1 MDGYLILY
9 RSFLTWEWYST
20 PVVKDVFLHCLF
32 KANYKDQNWK
42 GQIIK
47 KGQFVTSLDHL
58 SKELGLSVQQIRTS
72 LIKLEKTQNITRTS
86 TSRNTIITVVNWHK
100 FHKLQQTNNKQITN
114 NQQQLN
120 KGNKENKRDSNKL
133 LSLSIDEREIL
144 KKYLIIE
151 NKKLRKP
158 IENIDGYISTLV
170 KNGDHIAILEKEK
183 TRQERIQQRKN
194 QPVMVETFERVE
206 PSEVESYRKLGEKF
220 KSRRVSQ

>member
-1 MDGYLILY
+1 MEGYLILY

-114 NQQQLN
+114 KQQQLN
-120 KGNKENKRDSNKL
+120 KGNKENKRDSNLL

-144 KKYLIIE
+144 KKYLIRE

-183 TRQERIQQRKN
+183 TRQERIQQRKS
-194 QPVMVETFERVE
+194 QPVLVETFERIE
-206 PSEVESYRKLGEKF
+206 PSEVESYRKLGEIL
-220 KSRRVSQ
+220 KSRRVS

>member
-114 NQQQLN
+114 KQQQLN

-144 KKYLIIE
+144 KNYLIRE

-170 KNGDHIAILEKEK
+170 KNGDHTAILEKEK
-183 TRQERIQQRKN
+183 IRLEKLKQKKN
-194 QPVMVETFERVE
+194 QPETVEVFERVE
-206 PSEVESYRKLGEKF
+206 PHEVERYRKLGEQL
-220 KSRRVSQ
+220 KSRRVS

>member
-9 RSFLTWEWYST
+9 RSFLTWEWYTT

-32 KANYKDQNWK
+32 KANYKDQTWK

-72 LIKLEKTQNITRTS
+72 LMKLEKTQNITRTS

-100 FHKLQQTNNKQITN
+100 YHKLQQTNNKQITN
-114 NQQQLN
+114 KQQQLN

-144 KKYLIIE
+144 KKYLIRE
-151 NKKLRKP
+151 NRKLRKP

-170 KNGDHIAILEKEK
+170 KNGDHISILEKEK
-183 TRQERIQQRKN
+183 ARQERIQQRKS
-194 QPVMVETFERVE
+194 QTVLVETFERVE
-206 PSEVESYRKLGEKF
+206 PSEVESYKKLGEIL
-220 KSRRVSQ
+220 KSRRVS

>member
-9 RSFLTWEWYST
+9 RSFLTWEWYTT

-32 KANYKDQNWK
+32 KANYKDQTWK

-100 FHKLQQTNNKQITN
+100 YHKLQQTNNKQITN
-114 NQQQLN
+114 KQQQLN
-120 KGNKENKRDSNKL
+120 KGNKENKRDSNLL
-133 LSLSIDEREIL
+133 LSLSIDERDIL
-144 KKYLIIE
+144 KKYLIRE

-170 KNGDHIAILEKEK
+170 KNGDHISILEKEK
-183 TRQERIQQRKN
+183 ARQERIQQRKS
-194 QPVMVETFERVE
+194 QPVLVETFERVE
-206 PSEVESYRKLGEKF
+206 PSEVESYRKLGEKL
-220 KSRRVSQ
+220 KSRRVS

>member
-47 KGQFVTSLDHL
+47 KGQFVTSLDHM

-72 LIKLEKTQNITRTS
+72 LTKLEKTQNITRTS

-100 FHKLQQTNNKQITN
+100 YHKLQQTNNKQITN
-114 NQQQLN
+114 KQQQLN
-120 KGNKENKRDSNKL
+120 KGNKENKRDINKL
-133 LSLSIDEREIL
+133 ISLSIEERDIL
-144 KKYLIIE
+144 KNYLIRQ
-151 NKKLRKP
+151 NKRTKNP
-158 IENIDGYISTLV
+158 IINFDGYIATLLE
-170 KNGDHIAILEKEK
+170 KGDHVAILEKEK
-183 TRQERIQQRKN
+183 ARLERLEQKKLEQESEKPIIN
-194 QPVMVETFERVE
+194 DGVLPT
-206 PSEVESYRKLGEKF
+206 EVEAIQWWREKARK
-220 KSRRVSQ
+220 RI

>member
-47 KGQFVTSLDHL
+47 KGQFVTSLEHL

-100 FHKLQQTNNKQITN
+100 FRIPKQTNNKQITN

-144 KKYLIIE
+144 KKYLIRE

-158 IENIDGYISTLV
+158 IENIEGYLSTLV
-170 KNGDHIAILEKEK
+170 RNGDHIAILEKEK
-183 TRQERIQQRKN
+183 TRQERIQQRKSL
-194 QPVMVETFERVE
+194 PVLVETFERVE
-206 PSEVESYRKLGEKF
+206 PSEVESYRKLGEIL
-220 KSRRVSQ
+220 KSRRVS

>member
-100 FHKLQQTNNKQITN
+100 YHKLQQTNNKQITN

-144 KKYLIIE
+144 KKYLIRE

-158 IENIDGYISTLV
+158 IENIEGYISTLIR
-170 KNGDHIAILEKEK
+170 NGDHIAILEKEK
-183 TRQERIQQRKN
+183 TRQERIQQRKS
-194 QPVMVETFERVE
+194 QPVLVETFERVE
-206 PSEVESYRKLGEKF
+206 PSEVESYRKLGEVL
-220 KSRRVSQ
+220 KSRRVS

>member
-72 LIKLEKTQNITRTS
+72 LMKLEKTQNITRTS

-100 FHKLQQTNNKQITN
+100 YHKLQQTNNKQITN

-144 KKYLIIE
+144 KKYLIRE

-158 IENIDGYISTLV
+158 IENIEGYISTLIR
-170 KNGDHIAILEKEK
+170 NGDHIAILEKEK
-183 TRQERIQQRKN
+183 TRQERIQQRKS
-194 QPVMVETFERVE
+194 QPVLVETFERVE
-206 PSEVESYRKLGEKF
+206 PSEVESYRKLGEIL
-220 KSRRVSQ
+220 KSRRVS

>member
-32 KANYKDQNWK
+32 KANYKDQSWK

-72 LIKLEKTQNITRTS
+72 LNKLEKTQNITRTS

-133 LSLSIDEREIL
+133 LSLSIEEREIL
-144 KKYLIIE
+144 KKYLIRE
-151 NKKLRKP
+151 NRKLRKP
-158 IENIDGYISTLV
+158 VENIDGYISTLV
-170 KNGDHIAILEKEK
+170 RNGDHISILEREK
-183 TRQERIQQRKN
+183 LRQERIEEKKVECLIQ
-194 QPVMVETFERVE
+194 ETFEKVD
-206 PSEVESYRKLGEKF
+206 PHEVESYRKLGEKL
-220 KSRRVSQ
+220 KSRRAS

>member
-9 RSFLTWEWYST
+9 RTFLTWEWYST

-144 KKYLIIE
+144 KKYLIRE

-158 IENIDGYISTLV
+158 IENIEGYISTLV

-183 TRQERIQQRKN
+183 TRQERIQQRKS
-194 QPVMVETFERVE
+194 QPVLVETFERVE
-206 PSEVESYRKLGEKF
+206 PSEVESFRKLGEILR
-220 KSRRVSQ
+220 SRRVS

>member
-72 LIKLEKTQNITRTS
+72 LNKLEKTQNITRTS

-100 FHKLQQTNNKQITN
+100 FRIPKQTNNKQITN
-114 NQQQLN
+114 KQQQLN
-120 KGNKENKRDSNKL
+120 KGNKENNRDSNKL
-133 LSLSIDEREIL
+133 LSLSIEEREIL
-144 KKYLIIE
+144 KKYLIRE
-151 NKKLRKP
+151 NRKLRKP

-194 QPVMVETFERVE
+194 QPVLVETFERVE
-206 PSEVESYRKLGEKF
+206 PSEVESFRKLGEKL
-220 KSRRVSQ
+220 KSRRVS

>member
-32 KANYKDQNWK
+32 KANYKDQSWK

-58 SKELGLSVQQIRTS
+58 SKELGLSIQQIRTS
-72 LIKLEKTQNITRTS
+72 LNKLEKTQNITRTS

-114 NQQQLN
+114 KQQQLN

-144 KKYLIIE
+144 KKYLIRE

-183 TRQERIQQRKN
+183 IRQERIQQRKS
-194 QPVMVETFERVE
+194 QPVLVETFKRVE
-206 PSEVESYRKLGEKF
+206 PSEVESYRKLGEIL
-220 KSRRVSQ
+220 KSRRVS

>member
-72 LIKLEKTQNITRTS
+72 LMKLEKTQNITRTS

-100 FHKLQQTNNKQITN
+100 YHKLQQTNNKQITN
-114 NQQQLN
+114 KQQQLN

-144 KKYLIIE
+144 KKYLIRE

-170 KNGDHIAILEKEK
+170 KNGDHISILEKEK
-183 TRQERIQQRKN
+183 ARQECIQQRKS
-194 QPVMVETFERVE
+194 QPVLVETFERVE
-206 PSEVESYRKLGEKF
+206 PSEVESYKKLGEIL
-220 KSRRVSQ
+220 KSRRVS

>member
-114 NQQQLN
+114 KQQQLN
-120 KGNKENKRDSNKL
+120 KGNKENKRDSNLL

-144 KKYLIIE
+144 KKYLIRE

-183 TRQERIQQRKN
+183 TRQERIQQRKS
-194 QPVMVETFERVE
+194 QPVLVETFERVE
-206 PSEVESYRKLGEKF
+206 PSEVESYKKLGEIL
-220 KSRRVSQ
+220 KSRRVS

>member
-114 NQQQLN
+114 KQQQLN

-144 KKYLIIE
+144 KKYLIRE

-183 TRQERIQQRKN
+183 ARQEHIQQRKS
-194 QPVMVETFERVE
+194 QPLLVETFERVE
-206 PSEVESYRKLGEKF
+206 PSEVESYKKLGEIL
-220 KSRRVSQ
+220 KSRRVS

>member
-133 LSLSIDEREIL
+133 LSLSKDEREIL
-144 KKYLIIE
+144 KNFLICQ
-151 NKKLRKP
+151 NKKTKNP
-158 IENIDGYISTLV
+158 IINFDAYIATLV
-170 KNGDHIAILEKEK
+170 QKGDHVAILEKEK
-183 TRQERIQQRKN
+183 ARLERLEQRKIKKITEIPIIN
-194 QPVMVETFERVE
+194 DGVTPD
-206 PSEVESYRKLGEKF
+206 EVESIQWWRDKVK
-220 KSRRVSQ
+220 KRI

>member
-72 LIKLEKTQNITRTS
+72 LNKLEKTQNITRTS

-100 FHKLQQTNNKQITN
+100 FRIPKQTNNKQITN
-114 NQQQLN
+114 KQQQLN

-144 KKYLIIE
+144 KKYLIRE

-158 IENIDGYISTLV
+158 IENIEGYISTLV

-183 TRQERIQQRKN
+183 TRQERIQQRKS
-194 QPVMVETFERVE
+194 QPVLVETFERVE
-206 PSEVESYRKLGEKF
+206 PSEVESYKKLGEIL
-220 KSRRVSQ
+220 KSRRVS

>member
-32 KANYKDQNWK
+32 KANYKDQSWK

-72 LIKLEKTQNITRTS
+72 LNKLEKTQNITRTS

-144 KKYLIIE
+144 KKYLIRE

-158 IENIDGYISTLV
+158 IEDIDGYISTLV
-170 KNGDHIAILEKEK
+170 KNEDHIAILEKEK
-183 TRQERIQQRKN
+183 DRQERIQQRKS
-194 QPVMVETFERVE
+194 QPVLVETFERVE
-206 PSEVESYRKLGEKF
+206 PSEVEIYRKLGEKL
-220 KSRRVSQ
+220 KSRRVS

>member
-114 NQQQLN
+114 KQQQLN

-144 KKYLIIE
+144 KNYLIRE

-158 IENIDGYISTLV
+158 IENIEGYISTLIR
-170 KNGDHIAILEKEK
+170 NGDHIAILEKEK
-183 TRQERIQQRKN
+183 TRQERIQQRKSL
-194 QPVMVETFERVE
+194 PVLVETFERVE
-206 PSEVESYRKLGEKF
+206 PSEVESYKKLGEIL
-220 KSRRVSQ
+220 KSRRVS

>member
-100 FHKLQQTNNKQITN
+100 YHKLQQTNNKQITN

-144 KKYLIIE
+144 KKYLIRE

-158 IENIDGYISTLV
+158 IENIEGYISTLIR
-170 KNGDHIAILEKEK
+170 NGDHIAILEKEK
-183 TRQERIQQRKN
+183 TRQERIQQRKS
-194 QPVMVETFERVE
+194 QPVLVETFERIE
-206 PSEVESYRKLGEKF
+206 PSEVENYRKLGEIL
-220 KSRRVSQ
+220 KSRRVS

>member
-114 NQQQLN
+114 KQQQLN

-144 KKYLIIE
+144 KKYLIRE

-158 IENIDGYISTLV
+158 IENIEGYISTLV
-170 KNGDHIAILEKEK
+170 KNGDHTAILEKEK
-183 TRQERIQQRKN
+183 ARQERIQQRKS
-194 QPVMVETFERVE
+194 QPVLVETFERVE
-206 PSEVESYRKLGEKF
+206 PSEVESFRKLGEKL
-220 KSRRVSQ
+220 KSKRVS

>member
-114 NQQQLN
+114 KQQQLN

-144 KKYLIIE
+144 KKYLIRE

-170 KNGDHIAILEKEK
+170 KNGDHIAIIEKEK
-183 TRQERIQQRKN
+183 GRQERIQQRKN
-194 QPVMVETFERVE
+194 QPVLVETFERVE
-206 PSEVESYRKLGEKF
+206 PSEVESYRKLGEIL
-220 KSRRVSQ
+220 KSRRVS

>member
-144 KKYLIIE
+144 KKYLIRE

-158 IENIDGYISTLV
+158 IENINGYISTLIR
-170 KNGDHIAILEKEK
+170 NGDHIAILEKEK
-183 TRQERIQQRKN
+183 TRQERIQQRKS
-194 QPVMVETFERVE
+194 QPVLVETFERVK
-206 PSEVESYRKLGEKF
+206 PSEVESFIKLGEKL
-220 KSRRVSQ
+220 KSRRVS

>member
-47 KGQFVTSLDHL
+47 KGQFVTSLEHL

-100 FHKLQQTNNKQITN
+100 YHKPQQTNNKQITN

-144 KKYLIIE
+144 KKYLIRE

-158 IENIDGYISTLV
+158 IENIEGYLSTLV
-170 KNGDHIAILEKEK
+170 RNGDHIAILEKEK
-183 TRQERIQQRKN
+183 TRQERIQQRKSL
-194 QPVMVETFERVE
+194 PVLVETFERVE
-206 PSEVESYRKLGEKF
+206 PSEVESYRKLGEIL
-220 KSRRVSQ
+220 KSRRVS

>member
-32 KANYKDQNWK
+32 KANYKDQSWK

-114 NQQQLN
+114 KQQQLN

-144 KKYLIIE
+144 KNYLIRE

-158 IENIDGYISTLV
+158 IENIEGYISTLIR
-170 KNGDHIAILEKEK
+170 NGDHIASLEKEK
-183 TRQERIQQRKN
+183 TRQERIQQRKS
-194 QPVMVETFERVE
+194 QPVLVETFERVE
-206 PSEVESYRKLGEKF
+206 PSEVESYKKLGEIL
-220 KSRRVSQ
+220 KSRRVS

>member
-114 NQQQLN
+114 KQQQLN

-144 KKYLIIE
+144 KNYLIKE

-158 IENIDGYISTLV
+158 IENIEGYISTLV
-170 KNGDHIAILEKEK
+170 KNGDHTAILEKEK
-183 TRQERIQQRKN
+183 IRLEKLKQKKN
-194 QPVMVETFERVE
+194 KPETVETFERVE
-206 PSEVESYRKLGEKF
+206 PHEVERYRKLGEKL
-220 KSRRVSQ
+220 KSRRVS